1 MIELKIGSSDL
12 ANFVSQF
19 LKKSQKFPII
29 RCCRKLI
36 GESPIVYFPER
47 GKGLIWPFRS
57 KHMTSVVVVGTQWGD
72 EGKGKITDFLSQDA
86 EVIARYQGGDNAG
99 HTIVIDGK
107 KFKLHLIP
115 SGIFFP
121 EKISVIGNGVVINPK
136 SLVTELDYLHQE
148 GVKTDSLRISDRA
161 HVILPY
167 HIKLDQL
174 QEAAKGDNKIGTTN
188 KGIGPAY
195 MDKAA
200 RVGIRIADLLD
211 KDIFAQRLKAN
222 LAEKNRLFEKMYEC
236 QPLVFDEIFEEYYQ
250 YGQTIKDYVTD
261 TSVILNDALDAGKR
275 VLFEGAQGVM
285 LDIDQGTY
293 PFVTSSNPVA
303 GGVTIGSGVGPSKIN
318 KVVGVC
324 KAYTSRVG
332 DGPFPTELNDETGN
346 RIREVGHEY
355 GTTTGRPRRVGWFD
369 SVVMRHSRRVSG
381 ITNLSLNSIDVL
393 SGLPTV
399 KICVAYDLDGKRIDH
414 YPASLEQLKRCQPI
428 YEELPGWQE
437 DITGCR
443 SLDELPEAARNYVR
457 RVGELVGVR
466 ISTFSVG
473 PDRDQTNILDSVWAN
488 I

>member
-1 MIELKIGSSDL
+1 MCDVVLGS
-12 ANFVSQF
+12 
-19 LKKSQKFPII
+19 
-29 RCCRKLI
+29 
-36 GESPIVYFPER
+36 
-47 GKGLIWPFRS
+47 
-57 KHMTSVVVVGTQWGD
+57 QWGD

-121 EKISVIGNGVVINPK
+121 EKISVIGNGVVVNPK
-136 SLVTELDYLHQE
+136 SLVTELKYLHDE
-148 GVKTDSLRISDRA
+148 GITTDSLRISDRA

-167 HIKLDQL
+167 HIKLDRL
-174 QEAAKGDNKIGTTN
+174 QESSKGDNKIGTTN

-211 KDIFAQRLKAN
+211 KEIFAERLRVN
-222 LAEKNRLFEKMYEC
+222 LEEKNRLFEKMYEC
-236 QPLVFDEIFEEYYQ
+236 EPIKFEDIFEEYYE
-250 YGQTIKDYVTD
+250 YGQQIKDYVTD
-261 TSVILNDALDAGKR
+261 TSLILNDALDAGKR

-332 DGPFPTELNDETGN
+332 DGPFPTELLDEVGD

-393 SGLPTV
+393 SGLDTV
-399 KICVAYDLDGKRIDH
+399 KICVAYDLDGQRIDH
-414 YPASLEQLKRCQPI
+414 YPASLEQLKRCKPI
-428 YEELPGWQE
+428 YEELPGWSE

-443 SLDELPEAARNYVR
+443 SLDELPENARDYVR

-473 PDRDQTNILDSVWAN
+473 PDRDQTNILESVWAN

>member
-1 MIELKIGSSDL
+1 
-12 ANFVSQF
+12 
-19 LKKSQKFPII
+19 
-29 RCCRKLI
+29 
-36 GESPIVYFPER
+36 
-47 GKGLIWPFRS
+47 
-57 KHMTSVVVVGTQWGD
+57 MTSVVVVGTQWGD

-121 EKISVIGNGVVINPK
+121 EKISVIGNGVVVNPK
-136 SLVTELDYLHQE
+136 SLVKELEYLHAE
-148 GVKTDSLRISDRA
+148 GVSTDSLRVSDRA

-211 KDIFAQRLKAN
+211 KEVFAERLKTN
-222 LAEKNRLFEKMYEC
+222 LAEKNRLFTKMYGSEG
-236 QPLVFDEIFEEYYQ
+236 LSFDDIFEEYYA
-250 YGQTIKDYVTD
+250 YGQQIKQYVTD

-332 DGPFPTELNDETGN
+332 DGPFPTELSDEVGE

-381 ITNLSLNSIDVL
+381 ITNLSLNCIDVL
-393 SGLPTV
+393 SGLDTV
-399 KICVAYDLDGKRIDH
+399 KICVAYDLDGKRIDY
-414 YPASLEQLKRCQPI
+414 YPASLEQLKRCKPI
-428 YEELPGWQE
+428 YEELPGWEE
-437 DITGCR
+437 DITGCH
-443 SLDELPEAARNYVR
+443 SLDGLPENARNYVR

-473 PDRDQTNILDSVWAN
+473 PDREQTNILESVWSN

>member
-1 MIELKIGSSDL
+1 
-12 ANFVSQF
+12 
-19 LKKSQKFPII
+19 
-29 RCCRKLI
+29 
-36 GESPIVYFPER
+36 
-47 GKGLIWPFRS
+47 
-57 KHMTSVVVVGTQWGD
+57 MTSVVVVGTQWGD

-121 EKISVIGNGVVINPK
+121 EKISVIGNGVVVNPK
-136 SLVTELDYLHQE
+136 SLVKELEYLHAE
-148 GVKTDSLRISDRA
+148 GVSTESLRISDRA

-200 RVGIRIADLLD
+200 RVGIRIADLL
-211 KDIFAQRLKAN
+211 KTN
-222 LAEKNRLFEKMYEC
+222 LAEKNRLFSKMYEAEE
-236 QPLVFDEIFEEYYQ
+236 LSFDEIFEEYYA
-250 YGQTIKDYVTD
+250 YGQQIKQYVTD

-332 DGPFPTELNDETGN
+332 DGPFPTELFDEVGE

-381 ITNLSLNSIDVL
+381 ITNLSLNCIDVL
-393 SGLPTV
+393 SGLDTV
-399 KICVAYDLDGKRIDH
+399 KICVAYDLDGERIDY
-414 YPASLEQLKRCQPI
+414 YPASLEQLKRCKPI
-428 YEELPGWQE
+428 YEELPGWEE

-443 SLDELPEAARNYVR
+443 SLDELPENARNYVR

-473 PDRDQTNILDSVWAN
+473 PGREQTNILESVWSN